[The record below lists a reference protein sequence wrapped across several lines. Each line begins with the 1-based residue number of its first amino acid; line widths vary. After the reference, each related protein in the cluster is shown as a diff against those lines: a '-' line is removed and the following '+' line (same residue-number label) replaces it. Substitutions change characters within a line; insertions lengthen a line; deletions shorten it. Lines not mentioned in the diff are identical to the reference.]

1 MMPTE
6 PTMKPMTS
14 TMEPTMMPSSEE
26 SVEPTMMPSSEE
38 SMEPTMMPSS
48 DSIEEPDNYSSE
60 EIDSK
65 ETMETSSETVDPV
78 RPCPCHFLLS
88 PVCGANGQFYLNS
101 CVAKCAK
108 TVN

>member
-14 TMEPTMMPSSEE
+14 TMEPTLMPSSEE
-26 SVEPTMMPSSEE
+26 T
-38 SMEPTMMPSS
+38 MEPTMMPSS

-78 RPCPCHFLLS
+78 RPCVCPFLLY
-88 PVCGANGQFYLNS
+88 PVCGANGQYYSNP
-101 CVAKCAK
+101 CQAKCAK

>member
-1 MMPTE
+1 MMPSSEETV
-6 PTMKPMTS
+6 
-14 TMEPTMMPSSEE
+14 EPTMMPSSEE

-65 ETMETSSETVDPV
+65 ETM
-78 RPCPCHFLLS
+78 RYFLEYPICEQGTQKYLANLS
-88 PVCGANGQFYLNS
+88 V
-101 CVAKCAK
+101 
-108 TVN
+108 